1 MSGAMSPADH
11 EPTLR
16 VLGAGRAGLSRHVR
30 RREFIML
37 VGSAVATL
45 SPLAGRAQ
53 QIGAPRKVGVLFP
66 GALGADRERLINEG
80 LANELGNQKA
90 VLVVRSSAGDEQL
103 LSKYAAELATDVDVI
118 LAIAS
123 GSLLAARRASR
134 TTPIVA
140 LDLEADPIAIGAA
153 QSLNRPGGNVTGIF
167 LDAPEIAG
175 KWLQIVR
182 EVLPRTRKVALLYD
196 LHLDQTQ
203 LKSAE
208 NSARNGGIQ
217 TLRYG
222 VNQPSE
228 LRGAFQGASDAKV
241 DAMLVH
247 SSPVFVDQAAVIA
260 ELALEYH
267 MPTIGLFPIYAKAG
281 GLFSYG
287 PNNFE
292 LFKQAGGIA
301 GKILRGA
308 NPAEFPI
315 QRPVYLSFVINFRTA
330 KTLHVAI
337 PPSLSALAD
346 EAVE

>member
-1 MSGAMSPADH
+1 M
-11 EPTLR
+11 
-16 VLGAGRAGLSRHVR
+16 R
-30 RREFIML
+30 RREFL
-37 VGSAVATL
+37 GVLGAAAATW
-45 SPLAGRAQ
+45 PFAARAQ
-53 QIGAPRKVGVLFP
+53 QTSGPWKVGVLFP
-66 GALGADRERLINEG
+66 GVLGADRERLINEG
-80 LANELGNQKA
+80 LANELGGQKA
-90 VLVVRSSAGDEQL
+90 VLLARSSAGDDQL
-103 LSKYAAELATDVDVI
+103 LGKYAAELATAVDVI

-123 GSLLAARRASR
+123 GSLVAARQASQSI
-134 TTPIVA
+134 PIVA

-153 QSLNRPGGNVTGIF
+153 RSLNRPGGNVTGIF

-182 EVLPRTRKVALLYD
+182 EVLPKTSKVALLYD

-208 NSARNGGIQ
+208 NSARNGGIH

-228 LRGAFQGASDAKV
+228 LPGAFQGASDAKV

-330 KTLHVAI
+330 KALHVAI